1 MKSTPIQEF
10 FKREKKKFHKKRR
23 IRKRDLA
30 IPVVLITATTIAIG
44 SIAVNKTKNDRV
56 ENYIENGTTEYR
68 KEEQIEPT
76 TELTTEA
83 TTAVTTEATTVTT
96 ENTTNST
103 TEEIFES
110 DYISS
115 DKVEQVT
122 DWFWTINN
130 GIDEVEETFMNEDKQ
145 DEVKSEAKEKI
156 IEYTDFIFYGTE
168 IDGKTFEELTEEE
181 KSKIYTKYQ
190 ELINTVN
197 EYDPDYI
204 DSMSD
209 KYKVIKDFGSL
220 TFNNA
225 KNIIKEK
232 VGEDYYNSATEAGE
246 AIKNGAKDTGSFALE
261 YLKDK
266 YENWRD
272 NNSDE

>member
-1 MKSTPIQEF
+1 MKSTPIQDF

-23 IRKRDLA
+23 IRKRNLA
-30 IPVVLITATTIAIG
+30 IPVVLITASTIAIG

-56 ENYIENGTTEYR
+56 ENYIENGTTEFR
-68 KEEQIEPT
+68 TEEQLEPT

-83 TTAVTTEATTVTT
+83 TTAATT

-110 DYISS
+110 DYISP
-115 DKVEQVT
+115 DKVEKVT

-181 KSKIYTKYQ
+181 KTKIYTKYQ

-204 DSMSD
+204 DGMSE

-225 KNIIKEK
+225 KNKIKET
-232 VGEDYYNSATEAGE
+232 VGEEYYNSATEAGE
-246 AIKNGAKDTGSFALE
+246 AIKNGAKDTGSLALE

-272 NNSDE
+272 NDSDE